1 MAVLVQEKFIMTP
14 DGAINM
20 SFTEDHTAEAKATA
34 QQRETTGG
42 WSEDRS
48 IRVRLRIPHR
58 LYHDATQK
66 YGAECWRDNDF
77 LKYISRK
84 FPELT
89 V

>member
-20 SFTEDHTAEAKATA
+20 SFTEDHTAEAQAVAK
-34 QQRETTGG
+34 QREETGG

-48 IRVRLRIPHR
+48 VRTCLRIPPR

-84 FPELT
+84 FPELAL
-89 V
+89 